1 MWIYQGKND
10 FRFNLLK
17 YTILATIFIK
27 IIMNGA
33 DLLNIGMENLILI
46 FGIFAIISIIQ
57 SVIILYDTRNLT
69 IHKIKEHTS

>member
-1 MWIYQGKND
+1 MILDSICSNILN
-10 FRFNLLK
+10 F
-17 YTILATIFIK
+17 TVAILATIFIK